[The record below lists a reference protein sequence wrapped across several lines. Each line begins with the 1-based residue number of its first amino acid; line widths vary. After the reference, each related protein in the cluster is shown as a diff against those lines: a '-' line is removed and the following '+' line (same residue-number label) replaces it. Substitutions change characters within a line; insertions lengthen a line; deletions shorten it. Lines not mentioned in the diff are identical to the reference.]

1 MNHEARRDHRDI
13 NQDLHVFATDPLAG
27 AGLPLWLP
35 DGAVIRAELQRL
47 ARDIARA
54 DGCQSVYSPVLGKRA
69 LFVRSGHWAKF
80 SDDMFPVM
88 PVGGDELVLRPANCP
103 HHALIYAAAHAVRLS
118 LVGES
123 GEAADYPVAEQAAQ
137 PVVADHLSRPGQQ
150 PVGGGALAA
159 AFAVHGEGDQVQ
171 RAAGAGL
178 KAAATF
184 RGESAAARDC
194 VRVAWVL
201 SREGGQLGD
210 GLIEV
215 VGDTL
220 AEQSLEYLVSCGGE
234 IANAV
239 GVGFGACLDLLK
251 ELGRGC

>member
-1 MNHEARRDHRDI
+1 M
-13 NQDLHVFATDPLAG
+13 
-27 AGLPLWLP
+27 
-35 DGAVIRAELQRL
+35 
-47 ARDIARA
+47 
-54 DGCQSVYSPVLGKRA
+54 
-69 LFVRSGHWAKF
+69 
-80 SDDMFPVM
+80 
-88 PVGGDELVLRPANCP
+88 
-103 HHALIYAAAHAVRLS
+103 
-118 LVGES
+118 GES